1 MPKFRPLVPM
11 PEFGSGMVCADDVR
25 DQLLAWR
32 ASVAAR
38 GGRLTVNSM
47 TRTVAQQQVLRDR
60 YVDYLAA
67 LAAWE
72 RGGRVGP
79 APAKVAAANRPGR
92 SNHQGGRAVDVSTVA
107 PFPNDPPYRQ
117 VDLLWET
124 GAPHGFTPIIPS
136 PDETRSERWHFD
148 FWNDWV
154 GVRDQRGYE
163 EACLCSALDVGQA
176 GEWQDDV
183 RLQQALLL
191 RAGFDVG
198 DVDGI
203 AGKRTSSAMALAL
216 GPGWAARY
224 PGAATSA
231 AALRALPARRSW
243 TIVRGT

>member
-124 GAPHGFTPIIPS
+124 GAPHGFTPIVAT
-136 PDETRSERWHFD
+136 PDETKSERWHFD
-148 FWNDWV
+148 NWGSWRPLLV
-154 GVRDQRGYE
+154 HRGYDT
-163 EACLCSALDVGQA
+163 ACLCSALDVGQA
-176 GEWQDDV
+176 GEWQSDD
-183 RLQQALLL
+183 RLLQALLL
-191 RAGFDVG
+191 R
-198 DVDGI
+198 DGYDI
-203 AGKRTSSAMALAL
+203 GEPDGVWGRRSAKAL
-216 GPGWAARY
+216 GMAIS
-224 PGAATSA
+224 GAQRGDDTTKLAE
-231 AALRALPARRSW
+231 ALRALPSTEKW
-243 TIVRGT
+243 VVVR